1 MAELALGIAGL
12 AIGIPGLLEVIVS
25 LGDAVLR
32 RIQHCK
38 DDWNPLIDLVIK
50 VNNSQIQEI
59 LMAVFDESNEAPG
72 ELKSELVQTFQA
84 LRNILERL
92 LLLLPSPTDGK
103 VKVSASARKK
113 VEAEA
118 TKLEEWSDRFF
129 KRALVFFLFG
139 RRALPTSKSTNDSDT
154 DLNESLAVR
163 KVEQLRDAVGQSLEN
178 TRGGSRQL
186 LLNRPDEPDVRESIP
201 HSSLVL
207 STPAG
212 ADAVHSPH
220 IIEYRTYS
228 DGARE
233 HEIKDLRK
241 VVRDIAAILHHADPR
256 LMGIL
261 RCDGFQYDQLQ
272 NRFELHFPFPQ
283 GLTDPR
289 TLSGLLS
296 DPSNPQ
302 VKHPLN
308 QRITLA
314 KSIVTAVFVLHSAGF
329 VHKQIRPD
337 NVVVFER
344 KDQPDVQHWPFAI
357 GTPFLVGFDSARKV
371 DAASLMLPVEDW
383 EKSIYLSPERHRLQR
398 GDEFR
403 MQHDIFSIGVVL
415 LEIAFWASFRD
426 RQSELGGVVWKDART
441 STLRAPEE
449 LKKKYIGL
457 ATRTVPRLMGQ
468 KYADAAIACLTGLES
483 EDGRAMDLE
492 DTDGIVVGTRYVM
505 AIIKKLE
512 EISM

>member
-1 MAELALGIAGL
+1 MAELALGVAGL
-12 AIGIPGLLEVIVS
+12 VIGIPGLLEVIVS

-32 RIQHCK
+32 RIRHCK
-38 DDWNPLIDLVIK
+38 DDWKTLIDLVVT
-50 VNNSQIQEI
+50 VNSSQTQEI
-59 LMAVFDESNEAPG
+59 LMAVFDESNEAPD
-72 ELKSELVQTFQA
+72 ELKSELVQMFQA

-92 LLLLPSPTDGK
+92 VLLLPSAVDGK
-103 VKVSASARKK
+103 VKISASARKK
-113 VEAEA
+113 VEAEV

-139 RRALPTSKSTNDSDT
+139 RRALPTSKPTNDSET
-154 DLNESLAVR
+154 ESYESLAVR
-163 KVEQLRDAVGQSLEN
+163 KVERLRDAVEQSLEN
-178 TRGGSRQL
+178 TRGGTRQL
-186 LLNRPDEPDVRESIP
+186 LLNRPDEPDTRESIP

-212 ADAVHSPH
+212 ADAAHARH

-228 DGARE
+228 DDARE
-233 HEIKDLRK
+233 HEVKDLRK
-241 VVRDIAAILHHADPR
+241 VVRDIAGILRHADPR

-261 RCDGFQYDQLQ
+261 HCDGFQYDQLQ

-283 GLTDPR
+283 GLTNPR
-289 TLSGLLS
+289 TLSDLLS

-308 QRITLA
+308 QRISLA

-344 KDQPDVQHWPFAI
+344 KDRPEAQRWPYAI
-357 GTPFLVGFDSARKV
+357 GTPFLVGFDNVRKV

-426 RQSELGGVVWKDART
+426 RRSELGGVVWKDART
-441 STLRAPEE
+441 LTLRAPEE

-457 ATRTVPRLMGQ
+457 AARTVPRLMGQ
-468 KYADAAIACLTGLES
+468 KYADAVVACLTGLES
-483 EDGRAMDLE
+483 GDGSATDLE
-492 DTDGIVVGTRYVM
+492 DADGIVVGTRYVM
-505 AIIKKLE
+505 AIVKKLE